1 MTMEELLATAQRQG
15 IELWLEGEQLFCN
28 VDCSVSE
35 EMIARLRERKG
46 EIIRILQ
53 GATATTNGV
62 PELPSWCSGDCQYFD
77 LAELPGGQQASIPG
91 CFREDGAG
99 GWVWSR
105 LDKMNGCPI
114 IRLQLPRLPAW
125 CSRQCPYYH
134 ANLSGAQL
142 VERCHWQDKTGRHW
156 VRLRI
161 EQLRRCP
168 AKTEKSNRIKN

>member
-1 MTMEELLATAQRQG
+1 MKNSKTPTVEAAKAVKRGFGSNDSSDVCRISG
-15 IELWLEGEQLFCN
+15 IDTPFGSNESSDVC
-28 VDCSVSE
+28 
-35 EMIARLRERKG
+35 
-46 EIIRILQ
+46 RILP
-53 GATATTNGV
+53 A
-62 PELPSWCSGDCQYFD
+62 WCSTDCQHLD
-77 LAELPGGQQASIPG
+77 LAELPGGQQACIPG
-91 CFREDGAG
+91 CFREDGGG